1 MTTPDHTRGSTSV
14 HPGLFLKQRL
24 KRGEAVVGAWC
35 GLDSVATIEA
45 MTHLGFDWILIDCEH
60 GLSTAETCLAQV
72 QAADRRGKAVFVRVP
87 RLDPSLIGRVL
98 DAGAH
103 GVMVPKVNS
112 AAEAAAVVEACR
124 YPPAGQRGIGPH
136 RASQYFTNVPDALMR
151 SNERVVIAIQIE
163 SRVAVESIDAILAT
177 PGLDVAFIGP
187 ADLSASLGHFGHPR
201 HEGVE
206 SAISHV
212 LNRAKEAGVAA
223 GIHCND
229 GAGAAQRLRQGFQMV
244 NAAND
249 LGTLVMAM
257 AQQLERATSV
267 NSEP

>member
-1 MTTPDHTRGSTSV
+1 MTSPDHTNASSSD
-14 HPGLFLKQRL
+14 HSGLLLKQRL

-60 GLSTAETCLAQV
+60 GLSTAETCLAQI
-72 QAADRRGKAVFVRVP
+72 QAADRRGKAVLVRVP
-87 RLDPSLIGRVL
+87 RLDPALIGRVL

-112 AAEAAAVVEACR
+112 SAEAAAVVEACR

-136 RASQYFTNVPDALMR
+136 RASQYFTNVTDALMR

-163 SRVAVESIDAILAT
+163 SRDAVDSIDAILAT

-201 HEGVE
+201 HEEVE
-206 SAISHV
+206 SVVCHILA
-212 LNRAKEAGVAA
+212 RAQEAGVAA

-229 GAGAAQRLRQGFQMV
+229 GAAAAERFRQGFQMV

-249 LGTLVMAM
+249 LGTLVTGM
-257 AQQLERATSV
+257 AQQLELAT
-267 NSEP
+267 NEGSES